1 MLKQFFIAA
10 ALGLSGLAAVSGF
23 EPATVYTPENFS
35 KEYRDA
41 MRKEI
46 PAFLQKTEKSLKALN
61 ADFAKTPASEIQ
73 KERFTKRMEIA
84 EKLLAL
90 MKKDAGS
97 ENPDAPLFLERERN
111 DMNSFLA
118 YFKQEI
124 RLAKRVAA
132 MKETVF
138 DLSQFGAKG
147 DGVANNYAA
156 FEKIKQ
162 EIAKTRGKVL
172 VKIPK
177 GIYYIHPGKDAPHIQ
192 INEMKNVTFDGG
204 NEAVLLFGNSGNHCS
219 GIQIFDSENVTF
231 RGLTLEYK
239 GKLYAQGTIV
249 SVDPATSSVVLKM
262 EPDSPLP
269 YLKQVTMAFDSN
281 GKMVKAA
288 SDKFFHKVEKLA
300 DGTCKAQIGHALNGK
315 MEGLKPGVVLVIP
328 NRLSGAA
335 FGISG
340 GKFCSAENITV
351 LNSIGLAFASSNS
364 MSPSF
369 VNCTVKPR
377 KGEFLSSNADA
388 LFNWRPVE
396 IGIFAKNCNF
406 RNMSD
411 DCFNTLAPGVALAE
425 IRDGKLLPDNTN
437 RDAGTNLLL
446 VSPYTGEIKMQT
458 TVVRN
463 GTAKFKDGVT
473 GELTLKHPIP
483 NNIVTYANQNQA
495 VATERERQE
504 HFIGTKKLRNEP
516 DMFFEPNHCGLGT
529 VLVNYT
535 AGNNRNNGITIHA
548 SNVLIENCKLENTGC
563 GINITAMLNW
573 KEGPAPYNVTVR
585 NAKFTDCVFGIQSV
599 YLSTLGKTLDMRSIR
614 EITVENADFS
624 RMVMAG
630 LRINNVDGGVF
641 KNLVFKDMNRA
652 VMIDNSGNLN
662 FSDCKFGDSE
672 LTLSDLK
679 LERASEDSIEGIY

>member
-23 EPATVYTPENFS
+23 EPAPVYTPENFS

-41 MRKEI
+41 IMKEI

-61 ADFAKTPASEIQ
+61 ADFAKAPASEIQ
-73 KERFTKRMEIA
+73 KERFAKRMEIA

-124 RLAKRVAA
+124 RLAKRMAA

-641 KNLVFKDMNRA
+641 KNLLFKDMNRA

>member
-23 EPATVYTPENFS
+23 EPAPVYTPENFS

-41 MRKEI
+41 IMKEI

-61 ADFAKTPASEIQ
+61 ADFAKAPASEIQ
-73 KERFTKRMEIA
+73 KERFGKRMEIA

-300 DGTCKAQIGHALNGK
+300 DGT
-315 MEGLKPGVVLVIP
+315 
-328 NRLSGAA
+328 
-335 FGISG
+335 
-340 GKFCSAENITV
+340 
-351 LNSIGLAFASSNS
+351 
-364 MSPSF
+364 
-369 VNCTVKPR
+369 
-377 KGEFLSSNADA
+377 
-388 LFNWRPVE
+388 
-396 IGIFAKNCNF
+396 
-406 RNMSD
+406 
-411 DCFNTLAPGVALAE
+411 
-425 IRDGKLLPDNTN
+425 
-437 RDAGTNLLL
+437 
-446 VSPYTGEIKMQT
+446 
-458 TVVRN
+458 
-463 GTAKFKDGVT
+463 
-473 GELTLKHPIP
+473 
-483 NNIVTYANQNQA
+483 
-495 VATERERQE
+495 
-504 HFIGTKKLRNEP
+504 
-516 DMFFEPNHCGLGT
+516 
-529 VLVNYT
+529 
-535 AGNNRNNGITIHA
+535 
-548 SNVLIENCKLENTGC
+548 
-563 GINITAMLNW
+563 
-573 KEGPAPYNVTVR
+573 
-585 NAKFTDCVFGIQSV
+585 
-599 YLSTLGKTLDMRSIR
+599 
-614 EITVENADFS
+614 
-624 RMVMAG
+624 
-630 LRINNVDGGVF
+630 
-641 KNLVFKDMNRA
+641 
-652 VMIDNSGNLN
+652 
-662 FSDCKFGDSE
+662 
-672 LTLSDLK
+672 
-679 LERASEDSIEGIY
+679 

>member
-23 EPATVYTPENFS
+23 EPAPVYTPENFS

-41 MRKEI
+41 IRKEI

-61 ADFAKTPASEIQ
+61 ADFAKAPASEIQ
-73 KERFTKRMEIA
+73 KERFAKRMEIA
-84 EKLLAL
+84 EKLLTL

-124 RLAKRVAA
+124 RLAKRMAA

-172 VKIPK
+172 VKVPK
-177 GIYYIHPGKDAPHIQ
+177 GIYYIHPGKDGTHVEIKG
-192 INEMKNVTFDGG
+192 MSNVTFDGG
-204 NEAVLLFGNSGNHCS
+204 NEAVLLFGNSNPNCPGVKIIN
-219 GIQIFDSENVTF
+219 SENVTF

-315 MEGLKPGVVLVIP
+315 LNGLKPGIVMVIP
-328 NRLSGAA
+328 KRFNKPALD
-335 FGISG
+335 ITG
-340 GKFCSAENITV
+340 GRFCTVENVTV
-351 LNSIGLAFASSNS
+351 LNSTGAAFTSANS
-364 MSPSF
+364 VAPSF

-377 KGEFLSSNADA
+377 KGEFLSTNADA
-388 LFNWRPVE
+388 LFIWRPME
-396 IGIFAKNCNF
+396 IGAFAKNCDF

-425 IRDGKLLPDNTN
+425 VRDGKLLPNNTN

-458 TVVRN
+458 TVTRKGV
-463 GTAKFKDGVT
+463 AKFRDGVT
-473 GELTLKHPIP
+473 GELTLKHPVP
-483 NNIVTYANQNQA
+483 GNIITYANRNQD
-495 VATERERQE
+495 VATEKELSD
-504 HFIGTKKLRNEP
+504 HFRGVKKLRNEP

-529 VLVNYT
+529 VLINYR
-535 AGNNRNNGITIHA
+535 AGNNRNNGITIQG
-548 SNVLIENCKLENTGC
+548 SNVLIENCELENTGC
-563 GINITAMLNW
+563 GMNIGAMLNW
-573 KEGPAPYNVTVR
+573 KEGPAPYNITVR
-585 NAKFTDCVFGIQSV
+585 GAKFTECVLGVQCD
-599 YLSTLGKTLDMRSIR
+599 YLSTQGKTLDIRSIR
-614 EITVENADFS
+614 EITVENSVFS
-624 RMVMAG
+624 KISAAA

-652 VMIDNSGNLN
+652 VMIDKSGNLN